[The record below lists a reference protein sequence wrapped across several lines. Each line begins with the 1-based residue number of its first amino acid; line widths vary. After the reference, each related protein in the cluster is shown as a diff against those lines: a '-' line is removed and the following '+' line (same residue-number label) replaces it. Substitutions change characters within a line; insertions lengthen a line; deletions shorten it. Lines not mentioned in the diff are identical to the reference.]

1 MKKADLPP
9 DVRPICWL
17 CVLYRGIRTEL
28 VQDTDGNGQ
37 RVEVCPKC
45 RPELEALQR
54 EVAQLRARL
63 TPHRVVRLCRKC
75 KKEPVALRKH
85 LCSHCAAPA
94 VKPSKR
100 CGCGAAIAP
109 HAKACD
115 DCTKRRWT
123 EAHTR
128 NCTGCHKDFL
138 HAKKGH
144 PPNQCWD
151 CRHPAVLAPAPRTGP
166 KPAIRFNLGN
176 RGLWKTYPIKDR
188 VLLLS
193 REHPDWSGIRVA
205 AAAGVCFHTV
215 YRLWKLNGIAPPQP
229 HKKVA

>member
-63 TPHRVVRLCRKC
+63 TPHPVVRLCRKC
-75 KKEPVALRKH
+75 KKQPVAFRH
-85 LCSHCAAPA
+85 SLCTGCATPA
-94 VKPSKR
+94 VKPSKH
-100 CGCGAAIAP
+100 CACGAAIHPRAT
-109 HAKACD
+109 ACA
-115 DCTKRRWT
+115 DCKTRRWT
-123 EAHTR
+123 EAHTHI
-128 NCTGCHKDFL
+128 CHCGKSFL
-138 HAKKGH
+138 FTKKGR
-144 PPNQCWD
+144 PPKECRD

-176 RGLWKTYPIKDR
+176 RGLRKTYPIKDR

-205 AAAGVCFHTV
+205 AAAGGCFHTV